1 MNHIEVL
8 MEHKY
13 MRNNLTQRS
22 CRSWWLMG
30 LDPGYNIPEL
40 ICPGGRGP
48 VGLLGDEGF
57 VKQGWDWGWCWLGK
71 GKVE

>member
-1 MNHIEVL
+1 MFL
-8 MEHKY
+8 
-13 MRNNLTQRS
+13 LT

-40 ICPGGRGP
+40 ICQGGQGP

-57 VKQGWDWGWCWLGK
+57 VKQGWDWGWCWLGLWVMSK
-71 GKVE
+71 KVREIVSGKSVN